1 MEVGRENL
9 KTLYLVSK
17 LATFIRV
24 SVLQRQQ
31 NRNWRA
37 LTKHIYFSTS
47 SNKNKIKSSLV
58 F

>member
-37 LTKHIYFSTS
+37 LTKHIFLHQV
-47 SNKNKIKSSLV
+47 IKTK
-58 F
+58 